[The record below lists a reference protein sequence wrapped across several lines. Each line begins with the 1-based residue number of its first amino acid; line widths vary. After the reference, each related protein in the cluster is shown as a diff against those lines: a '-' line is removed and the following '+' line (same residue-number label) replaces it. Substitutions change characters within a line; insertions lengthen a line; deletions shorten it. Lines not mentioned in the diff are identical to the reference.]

1 MEVCIDHIAEL
12 YLFEYYENPK
22 EYSLAPMDRLLE
34 RKKKAEEEMKRGGYV
49 AALQNYEKALELDPA
64 DTEIRLA
71 MLRCCYHLGRME
83 ELHEKTLQLYPYV
96 CTRQEL
102 AAYYRWLGCWYLE
115 SYQPELSACV
125 NRYSLLFAPSD
136 RKSVV

>member
-22 EYSLAPMDRLLE
+22 EYTLAPMDRLLE

-49 AALQNYEKALELDPA
+49 AALQNYEKALVLNPA

-71 MLRCCYHLGRME
+71 MLRCCYHLGRMVSGV
-83 ELHEKTLQLYPYV
+83 LPAGALRLCQSLQSAV
-96 CTRQEL
+96 C
-102 AAYYRWLGCWYLE
+102 AVGAGG
-115 SYQPELSACV
+115 A
-125 NRYSLLFAPSD
+125 
-136 RKSVV
+136 